1 MESRFLARTEA
12 ALILLMVLGFIL
24 IAQQWSFDLYQGGL
38 LTVIGATI
46 LNIAVSNV
54 PRAARGW
61 RIFRFVV
68 MFLAITAAVFG
79 VGILLVPYLAALG
92 Q

>member
-1 MESRFLARTEA
+1 MESRLLARTEA
-12 ALILLMVLGFIL
+12 ALILLMVLGFIF
-24 IAQQWSFDLYQGGL
+24 IAQQWSFDLYQVGL
-38 LTVIGATI
+38 LTVIGATL

-61 RIFRFVV
+61 RILRFVV
-68 MFLAITAAVFG
+68 IFLAITAAVFG
-79 VGILLVPYLAALG
+79 VGILLVPYLATLG

>member
-1 MESRFLARTEA
+1 MESRLLARAEA
-12 ALILLMVLGFIL
+12 MLILLMMAGFAL
-24 IAQQWSFDLYQGGL
+24 IIQQWSFALYRLGL

-61 RIFRFVV
+61 GILRAVV
-68 MFLAITAAVFG
+68 LILGVTAAVFG
-79 VGILLVPYLAALG
+79 LGIVLVPYLAELG

>member
-1 MESRFLARTEA
+1 MQGRILLQAELV
-12 ALILLMVLGFIL
+12 LIILMVLGCVL
-24 IAQQWSFDLYQGGL
+24 IGQQWSFTLYQVGL

-46 LNIAVSNV
+46 LSIAVGNV

-61 RIFRFVV
+61 WALGGMVV
-68 MFLAITAAVFG
+68 ILAVTAALFVI
-79 VGILLVPYLAALG
+79 GIALVPYLARLG

>member
-1 MESRFLARTEA
+1 MESRILARAEA
-12 ALILLMVLGFIL
+12 TLILLRMAGFVLI
-24 IAQQWSFDLYQGGL
+24 IQQWSFALYRAGL
-38 LTVIGATI
+38 LTVIAATL

-61 RIFRFVV
+61 GIVRAVATILTV
-68 MFLAITAAVFG
+68 TAAVFG
-79 VGILLVPYLAALG
+79 VGILLVPYLAMLG

>member
-1 MESRFLARTEA
+1 MDGRILPRVEL
-12 ALILLMVLGFIL
+12 ALILLMMLGFLL
-24 IAQQWSFDLYQGGL
+24 ITQQWSFVLYQIGL

-46 LNIAVSNV
+46 LNIAVGNV

-61 RIFRFVV
+61 RAFRAAVII
-68 MFLAITAAVFG
+68 LAVTAAVF
-79 VGILLVPYLAALG
+79 VIGILLVPTLAHLA

>member
-1 MESRFLARTEA
+1 MEGRLLPRVEL
-12 ALILLMVLGFIL
+12 ALIILMVLGCIL
-24 IAQQWSFDLYQGGL
+24 IAQQWSFALYQAGL

-46 LNIAVSNV
+46 LNIAVGNV

-61 RIFRFVV
+61 RAFGAVLII
-68 MFLAITAAVFG
+68 LAVTAALFII
-79 VGILLVPYLAALG
+79 GILLVPYLARLG